1 MIVVDTSAFVSLSV
15 GDVLNIVLDE
25 YAVHTTQHVH
35 DELLDTAAYDDVH
48 GEAAD
53 AALDSVASITVHQR
67 TDPAIETSRIDIGEA
82 SCIELANSENAAFL
96 ITDDLRALPELQTL
110 TDAQVAISP
119 ILLRALVTRD
129 ALTATDAEERLD
141 QIARSRDWLGAP
153 IYRRAQKF
161 FE

>member
-15 GDVLNIVLDE
+15 GDVLDAVLDE
-25 YAVHTTQHVH
+25 YSVHTTQHVH
-35 DELLDTAAYDDVH
+35 NELLDTAAYDDIH
-48 GEAAD
+48 GDAAD
-53 AALDSVASITVHQR
+53 AVLNSVAVITVHES
-67 TDPAIETSRIDIGEA
+67 TDPAIETSRIDVGEA

-129 ALTATDAEERLD
+129 VLTATDAKERLE
-141 QIARSRDWLGAP
+141 QIAQSRDWLGAP
-153 IYRRAQKF
+153 IYRRAQKP

>member
-1 MIVVDTSAFVSLSV
+1 MIVVDTSPFISLSV
-15 GDVLNIVLDE
+15 GDVLDIVLDE
-25 YAVHTTQHVH
+25 YAVHTTQHIH
-35 DELLDTAAYDDVH
+35 DELLDTAAYDDIH

-53 AALDSVASITVHQR
+53 AVLGSVASITVHQR
-67 TDPAIETSRIDIGEA
+67 TDPTIETSRIDTGEA
-82 SCIELANSENAAFL
+82 SCIELSNSENAAFL
-96 ITDDLRALPELQTL
+96 ITDDLRALPELQAL

-129 ALTATDAEERLD
+129 ALAATDAEERLD

-153 IYRRAQKF
+153 IYRRAEKL